1 MTVAQKTKTN
11 SSDLDVA
18 RRVLAD
24 EAAGLAAVAETLGDN
39 FIHALDVIEAAEG
52 RVVISGMGKSGHV
65 AQKIAATMASTG
77 TPAQYINAA
86 EASHGDL
93 GMITLQDVVL
103 TLSYSGE
110 THELSDLVAF
120 TKIKNIPLIVLTGR
134 AGSSLDKAGDVS
146 LVLPPIE
153 EACPHN
159 LAPTTST
166 TAMMALGDALAVA
179 LLERKGFSADN
190 FNALHP
196 GGQLGRR
203 FIKISD
209 IMHRGDALPLVS
221 KDTLMSEALLTM
233 TTKSL
238 GCIGV
243 VGSDGMLGG
252 IITDG
257 DLRRHMEGDLLGRP
271 AGDVMT
277 RSPKTV
283 PPDMLAAAVL
293 GMMNERKITAFF
305 VVDDERPVGIV
316 HIHDLLRAGIV

>member
-1 MTVAQKTKTN
+1 MTVAHKTKTK

-18 RRVLAD
+18 RRVFAD
-24 EAAGLAAVAETLGDN
+24 EAAGLAAVADTLGDN
-39 FIHALDVIEAAEG
+39 FIQALDVIEAAEG
-52 RVVISGMGKSGHV
+52 RVVVSGMGKSGHI

-77 TPAQYINAA
+77 TPAQYVNAA

-93 GMITLQDVVL
+93 GMITPQDVVL

-110 THELSDLVAF
+110 THELSDLAAF
-120 TKIKNIPLIVLTGR
+120 TKIKNIPLIALTGR

-166 TAMMALGDALAVA
+166 TAMLALGDALAVA

-209 IMHRGDALPLVS
+209 IMHRGDALPLVPEG
-221 KDTLMSEALLTM
+221 TPMSEALLTM

-243 VGSDGMLGG
+243 IGSDETLAG

-257 DLRRHMEGDLLGRP
+257 DLRRHMEGDLLART
-271 AGDVMT
+271 ASDVMT

-305 VVDDERPVGIV
+305 VVEDERPVGIV